1 MKKRAK
7 NLQKQKIKMADAKK
21 IKDLESLVY
30 NLELELKK
38 TKIVLGELQGKKP
51 KDAVNYSL
59 KAAEYGRED
68 TEEEGLVIEGV
79 FNGQIMIG
87 PDGKQY
93 SVPANY
99 ASKSKL
105 VEGDILKLTIDNN
118 GAFVFKQISPVER
131 QRLIGHLVRDKES
144 GNFVVLAGE
153 KIFKVLLASITY
165 FKGEEGDEVV
175 ILVPKDEDSEWAA
188 VENVIKNKKNKNYQE
203 EDLEINL

>member
-1 MKKRAK
+1 
-7 NLQKQKIKMADAKK
+7 MADAKK